1 MFQVSYKC
9 NQRSYKL
16 GSRFKITISVQYQ
29 ILVCLLLIID
39 WIMLCFAVVEFTKE
53 VLRKISLSLKNAN
66 YYSHV
71 LYNMSLKPFTGN
83 FAKVSET
90 TYERVLSEKSY
101 S

>member
-1 MFQVSYKC
+1 M
-9 NQRSYKL
+9 
-16 GSRFKITISVQYQ
+16 
-29 ILVCLLLIID
+29 CLLLIIG
-39 WIMLCFAVVEFTKE
+39 WIMLCFVVVEFTKE

-90 TYERVLSEKSY
+90 TYERTLSEKSY